1 MPTGDDW
8 AQPYPQTY
16 SYPYPGEP
24 YAGQPYPG
32 QPYPGQSPYPQPPYP
47 PPYAGPRPTNAM
59 AIASIVCAFVLA
71 PLGVIFG
78 HISLSQIKKS
88 GEDGRGLAIAGLIV
102 GYLITFV
109 SIIALVFMLLFVAWV
124 GQNIDRLNGGYP
136 GRPGYTAYPTPDL
149 NIDKLPEFTPPAGLG
164 ANCAYPPTTT
174 PASRPVKPPRSGKVP
189 TTPANVLV
197 TMTTDK
203 GAIGLELNNG
213 ESPCTVNSFISL
225 AAQKY
230 FDGTSCHRLTA
241 NKSLSVLQCGDPTGT
256 GTGGP
261 GYTFAD
267 EYPAD
272 QYPPDDKALTVPL
285 LYPRGTLAMANAGP
299 NTNGSQ
305 FFIVYADSK
314 LPPTY
319 TVFGSVDE
327 TGMAPVDQIAAAGVT
342 GGNKDGKP
350 AMPVKITSMELN

>member
-1 MPTGDDW
+1 MTVPPPYGEPEPQPYPEEW
-8 AQPYPQTY
+8 AQPYPQQP
-16 SYPYPGEP
+16 YPYPQPGQP
-24 YAGQPYPG
+24 YYPPYPG
-32 QPYPGQSPYPQPPYP
+32 QPGAYPQ
-47 PPYAGPRPTNAM
+47 ARPTNAM

-88 GEDGRGLAIAGLIV
+88 GEEGRGLAIAGLIV

-109 SIIALVFMLLFVAWV
+109 SIIALVFTFLFLAWV
-124 GQNIDRLNGGYP
+124 GQNLDRLGGGYP
-136 GRPGYTAYPTPDL
+136 GSPGYTAYPKPDL
-149 NIDKLPEFTPPAGLG
+149 NIDKLPPFNPPAGLG
-164 ANCAYPPTTT
+164 ANCAYPPSAT
-174 PASRPVKPPRSGKVP
+174 PASRPAKPPRSGTVP
-189 TTPANVLV
+189 TVPPHVLV

-203 GAIGLELNNG
+203 GVVGLELNNG

-225 AAQKY
+225 AAQG
-230 FDGTSCHRLTA
+230 FFNNTSCHRLTA
-241 NKSLSVLQCGDPTGT
+241 NNSLSVLQCGDPTGT

-267 EYPAD
+267 EYPAN
-272 QYPPDDKALTVPL
+272 QYPPDDKALTTPV

-327 TGMAPVDQIAAAGVT
+327 TGMAPVDAIAAAGVT

-350 AMPVKITSMELN
+350 AVPVKIMSMTLA

>member
-1 MPTGDDW
+1 
-8 AQPYPQTY
+8 
-16 SYPYPGEP
+16 
-24 YAGQPYPG
+24 
-32 QPYPGQSPYPQPPYP
+32 
-47 PPYAGPRPTNAM
+47 M

-88 GEDGRGLAIAGLIV
+88 GEEGRGLAIAGLIV

-109 SIIALVFMLLFVAWV
+109 SIIALVFTFLFVAWV
-124 GQNIDRLNGGYP
+124 GQNLDRLGGGYP
-136 GRPGYTAYPTPDL
+136 GSPGYTAYPKPDL
-149 NIDKLPEFTPPAGLG
+149 NIDKLPPFNPPAGLG
-164 ANCAYPPTTT
+164 ANCAYPPSAT
-174 PASRPVKPPRSGKVP
+174 PASRPAKPPRSGKVP
-189 TTPANVLV
+189 TIPPHVLV

-203 GAIGLELNNG
+203 GVVGLELNNG

-225 AAQKY
+225 AAQG
-230 FDGTSCHRLTA
+230 FFNNTSCHRLTA
-241 NKSLSVLQCGDPTGT
+241 NNSLSVLQCGDPTGT

-272 QYPPDDKALTVPL
+272 QYPPDDKALTTPV

-327 TGMAPVDQIAAAGVT
+327 TGMAPVDAIAAAGVT

-350 AMPVKITSMELN
+350 AVPVKILSMTLA